1 MKGGPRPA
9 VAHPLGG
16 YAMFAQVIHGPVTD
30 ASALQALGERWVA
43 ELSPGATGWL
53 GSTSGVTA
61 DGIFVVFA
69 WFESAEA
76 ARSNSDRPEQGEWW
90 AEAEKCFSAEPTFGD
105 YDGVIVVRGGG
116 AAEAGFVQVM
126 LGRTSDP
133 GRERELSELFA
144 QQDPGLRAD
153 ILGGLVGISDEGHFA
168 QAFYFSSEAEAREG
182 EKQPMPAEF
191 AESFAEE
198 QQLTTEMRFL
208 DLTEPKTYLA

>member
-1 MKGGPRPA
+1 
-9 VAHPLGG
+9 
-16 YAMFAQVIHGPVTD
+16 MFAQVIHGPVTD
-30 ASALQALGERWVA
+30 APALQALGERWVA
-43 ELSPGATGWL
+43 ELSPGASGWL
-53 GSTSGVTA
+53 GSTSGVTS
-61 DGIFVVFA
+61 DGTFVIFA
-69 WFESAEA
+69 WFESAES
-76 ARSNSDRPEQGEWW
+76 ARRNSDRPEQGEWW
-90 AEAEKCFSAEPTFGD
+90 ADAAKCFSSEPAFGD

-126 LGRTSDP
+126 LGQTSDP

-198 QQLTTEMRFL
+198 QQLTTEIRFL
-208 DLTEPKTYLA
+208 DLTEPKTYPAVRPGRSWAQ

>member
-1 MKGGPRPA
+1 
-9 VAHPLGG
+9 
-16 YAMFAQVIHGPVTD
+16 MFAQVIHGPVSD
-30 ASALQALGERWVA
+30 ASALQSLGERWVA
-43 ELSPGATGWL
+43 DLSPGAPGWL

-61 DGIFVVFA
+61 DGVFVIFV
-69 WFESAEA
+69 WFESTES
-76 ARSNSDRPEQGEWW
+76 ARRNSDRPEQGEWW
-90 AEAEKCFSAEPTFGD
+90 AAAEKCFSGEPAFSD
-105 YDGVIVVRGGG
+105 YDDVIVVRGGG

-126 LGRTSDP
+126 LGRTSNP
-133 GRERELSELFA
+133 ARERELTKLFTE
-144 QQDPGLRAD
+144 QDPGVRAD

-208 DLTEPKTYLA
+208 DLTDPKTYLA

>member
-1 MKGGPRPA
+1 
-9 VAHPLGG
+9 
-16 YAMFAQVIHGPVTD
+16 MFAQVIHGSVTD
-30 ASALQALGERWVA
+30 ASTLQVLGESWVA
-43 ELSPGATGWL
+43 ELSPGAPGWL

-61 DGIFVVFA
+61 DGTFVIFA
-69 WFESAEA
+69 WFETAEA

-90 AEAEKCFSAEPTFGD
+90 AEAERCFSGEPAFGD
-105 YDGVIVVRGGG
+105 YDDVIVVRGGG

-126 LGRTSDP
+126 VGRTSNP
-133 GRERELSELFA
+133 ARERELAELFTE
-144 QQDPGLRAD
+144 QDPGVRPD

-208 DLTEPKTYLA
+208 DLTKPKTYLA

>member
-1 MKGGPRPA
+1 
-9 VAHPLGG
+9 
-16 YAMFAQVIHGPVTD
+16 MFAQVIYGPVAD
-30 ASALQALGERWVA
+30 AAAMQALGERWYT

-53 GSTSGVTA
+53 GATSGVTA
-61 DGIFVVFA
+61 DGVFVVFA
-69 WFESAEA
+69 WFESAKSA
-76 ARSNSDRPEQGEWW
+76 QRNSDRPEQGEWW
-90 AEAEKCFSAEPTFGD
+90 AEAEKCFTGEPTFGD
-105 YDGVIVVRGGG
+105 YDDVIVVRGGG

-126 LGRTSDP
+126 VGRTSDP
-133 GRERELSELFA
+133 ARERELSELFA

-168 QAFYFSSEAEAREG
+168 QAFYFSSEADAREG

-208 DLTEPKTYLA
+208 DLAQPKTYLA